1 MDGAACAFALGAAT
15 PAFGTALTVSLC
27 APLAKGA
34 ACAVAV
40 AYATAAH
47 SSALQWLPP
56 AQTAGRAKPY
66 LFSQCQAIHARS
78 MLPCVDSPGTLTAFS
93 SRRLLLL
100 KQAYT
105 LFS

>member
-1 MDGAACAFALGAAT
+1 VDGAACAFVLGAAI
-15 PAFGTALTVSLC
+15 PAFGAALTVLLP

-40 AYATAAH
+40 AYATASD

-56 AQTAGRAKPY
+56 AQTAGRTKPY

-78 MLPCVDSPGTLTAFS
+78 MLPCVDSPGKALRS
-93 SRRLLLL
+93 SRKVRLLR
-100 KQAYT
+100 QDCAI
-105 LFS
+105 SS